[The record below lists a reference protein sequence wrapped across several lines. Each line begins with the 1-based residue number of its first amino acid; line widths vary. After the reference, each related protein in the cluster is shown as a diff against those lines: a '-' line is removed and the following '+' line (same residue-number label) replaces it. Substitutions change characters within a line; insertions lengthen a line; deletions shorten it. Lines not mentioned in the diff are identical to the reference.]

1 MTPPAAVPSRR
12 LSTVVAVA
20 ILGCVYAL
28 RFGTAA
34 GGVVLTTTTDLLLP
48 LLVSVWIGALSRWVR

>member
-1 MTPPAAVPSRR
+1 MTPSVVLPSGR
-12 LSTVVAVA
+12 LSTVVALA

-48 LLVSVWIGALSRWVR
+48 LILSVWVGVLSRWVR